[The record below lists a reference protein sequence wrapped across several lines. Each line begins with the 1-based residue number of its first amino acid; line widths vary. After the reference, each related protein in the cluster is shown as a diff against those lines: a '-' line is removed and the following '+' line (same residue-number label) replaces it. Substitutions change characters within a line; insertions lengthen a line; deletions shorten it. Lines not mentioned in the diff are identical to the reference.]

1 MVDNPDVIIL
11 MMAVINQNN
20 NTRLY
25 RRERESKMDTIKEKM
40 QKALRSHLLTDD
52 NYNLTRYGYSLWTHF
67 INGNWDGLDHFNVL
81 SMRNASKGEQRSFVI
96 SRYTSLLSIEFNC
109 SYGYAQKVIVGLFTK
124 DKLASITNEF
134 IDEMLN
140 EVDDVITTLRG

>member
-25 RRERESKMDTIKEKM
+25 RRERERKMIKDEMK
-40 QKALRSHLLTDD
+40 KSLRSHLLTDG

-67 INGNWDGLDHFNVL
+67 INGDWDELDYLNVVK
-81 SMRNASKGEQRSFVI
+81 MKDASKGEQRSFVI
-96 SRYTSLLSIEFNC
+96 SRYTSLLSKEFNC

-124 DKLASITNEF
+124 DKLESITNEF
-134 IDEMLN
+134 IDEML
-140 EVDDVITTLRG
+140 TKARGE